1 MPIFGPFAAGPPV
14 TRTLSLGTAYRASNP
29 SSAAV
34 VSVNITST
42 ASISL
47 SGGTTNS
54 ADIVVGPT
62 SGVSGG
68 TGSVVGKYS
77 NSNTGSLTLG
87 LNLSTISAVPCVF
100 DLPAGYYFAIRQTS
114 GTVTITSAFDQTLG

>member
-1 MPIFGPFAAGPPV
+1 MPVFGPFAAGPPV
-14 TRTLSLGTAYRASNP
+14 SRTLSLGTAYRASNP
-29 SSAAV
+29 ALPAV
-34 VSVNITST
+34 VTVNITST

-62 SGVSGG
+62 NAVSGG
-68 TGSVVGKYS
+68 TGSVVAKYS
-77 NSNTGSLTLG
+77 NSNTGTLTIG

-100 DLPAGYYFAIRQTS
+100 DLPAGYWFAVRQTS
-114 GTVTITSAFDQTLG
+114 GTVSITSAFDQTLG